1 MYRKYLE
8 HLEVLEHFRRSE
20 NEEKNENKRNI
31 LELSRH
37 YDVWSHCDVLCWNKW
52 KLKILGRKIFG
63 EAFQTRPTR
72 FNCKKK
78 LEFYRGKNE
87 ALSEVIVWRII
98 SVDIV
103 DISLSTLPKWLYVLS
118 CFTCSKNQTKMSK

>member
-37 YDVWSHCDVLCWNKW
+37 YDVWSHCDVLC
-52 KLKILGRKIFG
+52 
-63 EAFQTRPTR
+63 
-72 FNCKKK
+72 
-78 LEFYRGKNE
+78 
-87 ALSEVIVWRII
+87 
-98 SVDIV
+98 
-103 DISLSTLPKWLYVLS
+103 
-118 CFTCSKNQTKMSK
+118 